1 MTAKIFTEF
10 NQMPVR
16 RQNFILTAI
25 CLFALPMLIAAFLWM
40 PPESAAQFEIADNV
54 ATQGREL
61 TPAGKLIIDRTTNL
75 PAIAPLT
82 VDFVRSPDNT
92 SADGKGRFLIAVNS
106 GFGVQ
111 FNAKSKAQQTLSV
124 IDLEA
129 KPEPQV
135 IQNVYFPTP
144 NSANFGVTFSTER
157 DTDDSFTMFVAGGFE
172 NRIWIF
178 KFNPNEKEPI
188 SPGNKPDAEL
198 KAGFIDVGAFS
209 DYAPSPYYNRNE
221 APVYPTG
228 IALSPD
234 NRTLFVANNLGDN
247 LGILQDWK
255 GTRKITKVSLRRAGS
270 KQFVYPYDVE
280 LLSASGNKA
289 PKVYVSLWGDGRVAV
304 VNPESPAKTLKHIT
318 VERHP
323 TAMILSRDKSKL
335 FVVNSDAD
343 SVSVIDTAT
352 DRVTEKINVK
362 LAENA
367 LSGASPESLALS
379 ADEKTL
385 YVANA
390 HANAVAVVALGDSSE
405 FKVEIA
411 NSKFKIQN
419 SKSKVVGFVPTGNY
433 PSAVAVVGNRLFV
446 GNGKGT
452 GVENSSVIVNNSGRA
467 PNMPNQNFPAGKSN
481 LRGQYNPS
489 LTVGNISLVNVP
501 NEKQLYAFTQAVM
514 RNNGLLGNKYKPLFA
529 GNRSPFKHVIYVIR
543 ENRTYDQ
550 VFGDLEK
557 SGDGTKADGAAS
569 VAIFGA
575 GEIAKSPL
583 GKSQNITPNARALA
597 LRFGL
602 LDRFFVNAEASPDGH
617 NWSTAAFSS
626 DFVDKV
632 FRWNYSG
639 RGHGYDFEGFNRL
652 PSFEPPANQPP
663 GSVPSVF
670 KLPATETDVANFM
683 KQFVPYLNGSRDI
696 AEPETLYLWDAAK
709 RAGLTCRNYG
719 EFIATVS
726 EADVEE
732 VNTRKSKSYPDLS
745 PTKTAFATKKSLEGN
760 FSPTHRNYDLQ
771 TPDAMTTDSY
781 RAAKASNGSVDAA
794 ITENNSE
801 QKFRGASRFGA
812 WQKEFRGFV
821 ADLQTGKGD
830 RLPNLSIVRL
840 SNDHTAGLN
849 EKMPTPQFYVAENDY
864 ALGRIV
870 EEVSGSP
877 YWKDTAIFVLEDDAQ
892 DGPDHVDA
900 HRSPALVISAYN
912 RRGSL
917 VHDFHNTVSL
927 IRTMEICLGIAPMN
941 FLDANAAPIDIFTSE
956 PDFSP
961 FTASLPEVAFD
972 NLFPPKK
979 ASAALRRYFE
989 LTDEQNLE
997 RADMANPRELNEI
1010 IWFSVRGEKSPMPEI
1025 ARLPAFDLMTAGLI
1039 VEDEESE
1046 EQIEKSDE
1054 RETIAE
1060 KISKKK

>member
-1 MTAKIFTEF
+1 MLNFIHAKCSAKIALAA
-10 NQMPVR
+10 V
-16 RQNFILTAI
+16 
-25 CLFALPMLIAAFLWM
+25 LFGSIAVYLPFK
-40 PPESAAQFEIADNV
+40 SAAQNEIVGNV
-54 ATQGREL
+54 STQGRAL
-61 TPAGKLIIDRTTNL
+61 TPAGKLMTDAATNL
-75 PAIAPLT
+75 PAVAPLT
-82 VDFVRSPDNT
+82 VNFVRSPDAAG
-92 SADGKGRFLIAVNS
+92 ADGKGRFLIAVNS
-106 GFGVQ
+106 GFGLQ
-111 FNAKSKAQQTLSV
+111 FNNESKAQQTLSV
-124 IDLEA
+124 IDLNRT
-129 KPEPQV
+129 PEPQV

-144 NSANFGVTFSTER
+144 NSANFGVTFSTEKDAD
-157 DTDDSFTMFVAGGFE
+157 DTYTMFVAGGFQ

-188 SPGNKPDAEL
+188 SPGNQPDAEL
-198 KAGFIDVGAFS
+198 KAGFVDVGGFS
-209 DYAPSPYYNRNE
+209 DYAPSPYYNRNQ

-234 NRTLFVANNLGDN
+234 NATLYVANNLGDS
-247 LGILQDWK
+247 LGILEDWK
-255 GTRKITKVSLRRAGS
+255 GARKITKVRLRRSGS
-270 KQFVYPYDVE
+270 SQFVYPYDVE
-280 LLSASGNKA
+280 ILPEANSNRVA
-289 PKVYVSLWGDGRVAV
+289 KVYVSLWGDARVAV
-304 VNPESPAKTLKHIT
+304 VNPENPNQTLKHIA

-323 TAMILSRDKSKL
+323 TTMLLNADKSRL

-343 SVSVIDTAT
+343 SVSVIDTKS
-352 DRVTEKINVK
+352 DRVTEKINIK

-367 LSGASPESLALS
+367 LGGMSPEGLALS

-385 YVANA
+385 YVANS
-390 HANAVAVVALGDSSE
+390 HTNAVAVVSL
-405 FKVEIA
+405 A
-411 NSKFKIQN
+411 NP
-419 SKSKVVGFVPTGNY
+419 KSKVSGFIPTGNY
-433 PSAVAVVGNRLFV
+433 PSAVAVVGNRLFI

-452 GVENSSVIVNNSGRA
+452 GFENSSVIVNNSGRA
-467 PNMPNQNFPAGKSN
+467 PNMPNEKFPAGRTNK
-481 LRGQYNPS
+481 RGQYNPS
-489 LTVGNISLVNVP
+489 LTSGNISLVDVP
-501 NEKQLYAFTQAVM
+501 NERALYEYTQATM
-514 RNNGLLGNKYKPLFA
+514 RNNGLLGAKNKPLFA

-550 VFGDLEK
+550 VFGDLGK
-557 SGDGTKADGAAS
+557 SGDGTKADGDAS

-575 GEIAKSPL
+575 GEIAKSPA

-617 NWSTAAFSS
+617 NWSTAAFSN

-670 KLPATETDVANFM
+670 KLPATENDIADFM
-683 KQFVPYLNGSRDI
+683 KRFVPYLNGSRDV

-709 RAGLTCRNYG
+709 RAGLTYRNYG

-726 EADVEE
+726 EADVAE
-732 VNTRKSKSYPDLS
+732 VNTRQSKSYPDIS
-745 PTKTAFATKKSLEGN
+745 PNKTAFATKKSLEKN
-760 FSPTHRNYDLQ
+760 FAPLHRNYDML

-781 RAAKASNGSVDAA
+781 RAAKENKTIDAA
-794 ITENNSE
+794 IKSDHADAR
-801 QKFRGASRFGA
+801 FRGTSRFGE
-812 WQKEFRGFV
+812 WQKEFRGYV
-821 ADLQTGKGD
+821 ADLQAGRGD

-849 EKMPTPQFYVAENDY
+849 EGVPTPQFFVAENDY
-864 ALGRIV
+864 ALGRMV
-870 EEVSGSP
+870 EEVSNSP

-900 HRSPALVISAYN
+900 HRSPAFVISAYN
-912 RRGSL
+912 RKGAL

-927 IRTMEICLGIAPMN
+927 IRTMEICLGLPPMN
-941 FLDANAAPIDIFTSE
+941 FLDANAAPIDIFSNE
-956 PDFSP
+956 PDL
-961 FTASLPEVAFD
+961 TAFRAILPDVALD

-979 ASAALRRYFE
+979 ASAAMRKYMK

-997 RADMANPRELNEI
+997 YADMANPRQLNEI

-1025 ARLPAFDLMTAGLI
+1025 ARLPAFDLLIAGI
-1039 VEDEESE
+1039 RDEDDEDEDA
-1046 EQIEKSDE
+1046 DE
-1054 RETIAE
+1054 DE
-1060 KISKKK
+1060 